1 MMCPEKLLLL
11 ISLVLFLSP
20 SNIVFGDAY
29 GDDHEDD
36 PRIVF
41 AEFLI
46 DIYNQKPL
54 EVDPADRRPMPPM
67 PTPVGLIL
75 LWIVSGIVFLA
86 WVGVVVAVAV
96 VTVKERKKTRTNS
109 GQQEVV

>member
-1 MMCPEKLLLL
+1 MMCPKKLLLL

-29 GDDHEDD
+29 GEVDEEDD

-86 WVGVVVAVAV
+86 WVGVVVAV
-96 VTVKERKKTRTNS
+96 T
-109 GQQEVV
+109 